1 MLLNKFER
9 KNQLTKKLKE
19 QRLQQNLHRLVQVNQ
34 FYSFE
39 RDLML
44 RDLIQEKYGDVLG
57 AAREGEQRCF
67 NNTRWGGHAILIVV
81 DAALDSIGLNY
92 FKIVVPRVRRFYQ
105 DYVKTGQIASPEDL
119 SKLKPQ
125 DPRLRRIMDNE
136 RVWRAAINICK
147 ELYRF
152 KIEEGLKSD
161 FAALRLWAEKASY
174 ENWKD
179 DFIGKILGVGL
190 ITFQYLRIQAGV
202 DTTMPD
208 KIIKRAIECD
218 FNIEADDDI
227 QFIKKM
233 EIFSKEVGYSQT
245 LLCWAIWLREASVR
259 TSEWENIS

>member
-1 MLLNKFER
+1 MSPYNRGCTPRFFHETLSNLISY
-9 KNQLTKKLKE
+9 QVLKE
-19 QRLQQNLHRLVQVNQ
+19 
-34 FYSFE
+34 
-39 RDLML
+39 
-44 RDLIQEKYGDVLG
+44 LIEEKYGHVLK
-57 AAREGEQRCF
+57 AAKEGEQRCF
-67 NNTRWGGHAILIVV
+67 NGKRWGGHAILILV
-81 DAALDSIGLNY
+81 DAALDSIGLSY
-92 FKIVVPRVRRFYQ
+92 FKVVVPRVRRFYE
-105 DYVKTGQIASPEDL
+105 DYVKKGQIASFKNL

-125 DPRLRRIMDNE
+125 DPRLRRIMDNA

-152 KIEEGLKSD
+152 KIEEGLKND

-179 DFIGKILGVGL
+179 DFIGKISGVGL

-218 FNIEADDDI
+218 FNIEAEDDI

-233 EIFSKEVGYSQT
+233 EIFSKKVGHSQT
-245 LLCWAIWLREASVR
+245 LLCWAIWLREAGVR